1 MDFDGKK
8 LSMTEFKKKYAY
20 MLKTT
25 KQCVKSGRG
34 TLSTSKPGA
43 RFLSDTKMKNVGSA
57 GVYLFSMLRK
67 FTVLTHCELAIAKKK
82 G

>member
-1 MDFDGKK
+1 
-8 LSMTEFKKKYAY
+8 

-67 FTVLTHCELAIAKKK
+67 FIDSL
-82 G
+82 

>member
-1 MDFDGKK
+1 
-8 LSMTEFKKKYAY
+8 MTEFKKTPSTY
-20 MLKTT
+20 MLKIT

-57 GVYLFSMLRK
+57 GVYL
-67 FTVLTHCELAIAKKK
+67 LTHCELAKKK

>member
-8 LSMTEFKKKYAY
+8 LSMQYDRVKKKNPSTY
-20 MLKTT
+20 MLKIT

-43 RFLSDTKMKNVGSA
+43 KFLSDTKMKNVGSA

-67 FTVLTHCELAIAKKK
+67 FTDSL
-82 G
+82 